1 MDMSHGAS
9 SVAAAAAQSPVV
21 LARAALRRLALA
33 KEEPTPENY
42 ARAYAAEGGAAVSA
56 LPERARALLQRLAA
70 PLGEEA
76 AAGQAVVRA
85 MMAGQWDTAGTA
97 IDQATAAGATQSTEW
112 ANLLQRLVAGLER
125 GSRAWTTA
133 RKKDSLARVLAGSRS
148 DAQRLRER
156 MRHLLHA
163 WESETDEPACNRRRP
178 RATRRWLPLPR
189 RAQKPRPRPAMR
201 PPVRRRQA
209 RRPSCWLR
217 RRRTGTPSCKA
228 SRPRC
233 AWPCPTARRAPPSW
247 RKA

>member
-9 SVAAAAAQSPVV
+9 SVAAAAAQSPVA

-85 MMAGQWDTAGTA
+85 MMAGQWDAAGTA

-112 ANLLQRLVAGLER
+112 ASLLQRLVAGLER

-163 WESETDEPACNRRRP
+163 WESETDEPALQAVAAGRAPVAADAVAGAKLRHGRRRD
-178 RATRRWLPLPR
+178 
-189 RAQKPRPRPAMR
+189 
-201 PPVRRRQA
+201 RRRGDA
-209 RRPSCWLR
+209 RR
-217 RRRTGTPSCKA
+217 GA
-228 SRPRC
+228 
-233 AWPCPTARRAPPSW
+233 
-247 RKA
+247 